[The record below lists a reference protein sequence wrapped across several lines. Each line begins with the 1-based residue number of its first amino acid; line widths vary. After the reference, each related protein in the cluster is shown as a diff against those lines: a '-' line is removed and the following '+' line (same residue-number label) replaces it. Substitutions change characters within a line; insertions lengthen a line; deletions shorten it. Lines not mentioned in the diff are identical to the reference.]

1 MRLMTDTYMP
11 PSLWADTATPAPPRP
26 VQKGHHRTDVLVVG
40 GGFTGLSAALALAER
55 GITTTLVEAC
65 SIGWGASGRNGGQVI
80 PGLKYDPDEL
90 VARYGQERGERM
102 VNVSGRNVDVVF
114 DLIQRHDIRC
124 EATRNGWIQ
133 PAATQTAMKVIQ
145 SRAQQWADRGVE
157 VEWLDRAECA
167 RRLGSEAYLG
177 GWLDPRAGGLNPLA
191 FARGLASAAE
201 NAGATLYEHSA
212 VESINREAGSWQVT
226 LSTGGSVESDQ
237 VLICTNGYTGG
248 LHKGLEKSLIA
259 ANSFQVATRP
269 LSEAEGK
276 SILPGGEM
284 ASDARKLLL
293 YFRRD
298 RSGRFLMGG
307 RGPFHDP
314 NGSQDFRHL
323 ERAIHKLY
331 PALKGV
337 KIEYRWAGRVA
348 LTRDAL
354 PHVHQPAPGLTV
366 ALGFNGR
373 GVGMGTH
380 LGKLVGENLGSE
392 SLKQSLPFPITPV
405 RPIPLHGLQRFYVG
419 TVVNY
424 YRVKDWLER

>member
-1 MRLMTDTYMP
+1 MTDTNMP
-11 PSLWADTATPAPPRP
+11 PSLWADTAQPPPPRP
-26 VQKGHHRTDVLVVG
+26 PLEGQQRTDVLVVG

-55 GITTTLVEAC
+55 GIDATLVDAC
-65 SIGWGASGRNGGQVI
+65 SVGWGASGRNGGQVI

-90 VARYGQERGERM
+90 IARYGRDLGERM
-102 VNVSGRNVDVVF
+102 IDISGRNSDVVF
-114 DLIQRHDIRC
+114 DLIKRHDIRC

-133 PAATQTAMKVIQ
+133 PAATHTALKVTQ
-145 SRAQQWADRGVE
+145 SRAQQWAARGVE
-157 VEWLDRAECA
+157 VKWLDRAECS

-191 FARGLASAAE
+191 YARGLASAAE
-201 NAGATLYEHSA
+201 HAGAKLYEHSA
-212 VESINREAGSWQVT
+212 VESINREAGRWQVT
-226 LSTGGSVESDQ
+226 LSNRGKVEADQ

-248 LHKGLEKSLIA
+248 LQKGLEKSLIA
-259 ANSFQVATRP
+259 ANSFQIATRP
-269 LSEAEGK
+269 LTEAEGK
-276 SILPGGEM
+276 NILPEGEV

-298 RSGRFLMGG
+298 SSGRFLMGG

-314 NGSQDFRHL
+314 KGAQDFRHL

-331 PALKGV
+331 PALRGV
-337 KIEYRWAGRVA
+337 EIEYRWAGRVA
-348 LTRDAL
+348 LTRDAI

-366 ALGFNGR
+366 ALGYNGR

-380 LGKLVGENLGSE
+380 LGKLVGEYLGSD
-392 SLKQSLPFPITPV
+392 SLQDHLPFPISTV
-405 RPIPLHGLQRFYVG
+405 RQIPLHGLQRFYVG
-419 TVVNY
+419 SVVNY